1 MFPKS
6 LVIPKSKLTTITE
19 NTTIQEVYDLFNT
32 PNEAHTRTFP
42 ILDQSGQ
49 LFRGNVYK
57 QHVLEHI
64 ANQQDMSLPATA
76 IMRNST
82 KFIYTNSKFYD
93 VFFAIRDL
101 PFIAVL
107 DENHHFYGIFTHDA
121 LMNVLSQSW
130 SVERGGVAIGVEDR
144 LQRGDLSKMSK
155 IITRFTNIES
165 VVSLQSE
172 KNTPLTVMFTLTIPS
187 NSDLLKQIITKLE
200 KKDFHVVSIENLDQF
215 K

>member
-6 LVIPKSKLTTITE
+6 LTIPKDQLQTVSE
-19 NTTIQEVYDLFNT
+19 NTTIQEVYDLLSQPEN
-32 PNEAHTRTFP
+32 AHTRSFP
-42 ILDQSGQ
+42 VLDESGQ
-49 LFRGNVYK
+49 LFRGNVYR
-57 QHVLEHI
+57 QHIFEQM
-64 ANQQDMSLPATA
+64 AKGGDMSLPVTA

-82 KFIYTNSKFYD
+82 KFIFTNSQFYD

-121 LMNVLSQSW
+121 LMDVLAQSW
-130 SVERGGVAIGVEDR
+130 SLEEGGVAIA
-144 LQRGDLSKMSK
+144 LLSQQTRGDLEKMSK

-165 VVSLQSE
+165 VVTLQTE
-172 KNTPLTVMFTLTIPS
+172 PKDPITVMFTLPLTIDSP
-187 NSDLLKQIITKLE
+187 DLKKLVAKLE
-200 KKDFHVVSIENLDQF
+200 KKGYPVQSLENLAQF